1 MALEE
6 YQDRH
11 ASSAKMESVAPLS
24 AARKTSE
31 KTSSP
36 SSSAP
41 LLLTRSGKPRKK
53 CVRACVRCRSR
64 KQRCNGA
71 QPQCARCVVRG
82 WECVYEDLPQ
92 VSVRRTKKQRTA
104 SSQTDADPSSP
115 TSRARCSLSP
125 LSAKKQKTKK
135 QKQQTTKQ
143 STAAALSAATSHSSS
158 SSHALREHALR
169 LVGPGT
175 AILYPELVKS
185 TSDLLHR
192 AHRQA
197 TSSARSPASASADG
211 SSNSATTRTAAAA
224 VAAIEQ
230 RCRLS
235 PESAADE
242 ATIANLITAVGLS
255 FLNRGNRMYTG
266 TRGAPPSPS
275 LQYAERVLEE
285 AASCLDQTPPSLQT
299 ACAYFRLASYYRGHR
314 GVLSSRYAQRGL
326 LQVERMLQTPGCL
339 DGVPLD
345 PLFGLLPV
353 TDISRTQYLQA
364 LALLLHIQ
372 VMGSLLDAE
381 HSMPTTAMS
390 LQRARWHPE
399 RFGDI
404 AGWTPAVCVLVV
416 LEGCVEMRR
425 KLKGAFQRLR
435 SLRGAQYC
443 ELQYLSLAMSE
454 QEGNQLLEVLRLIK
468 EGCKRLAA
476 CDKVSRELRYCSEMF
491 GAVVD
496 GAVAMI
502 AVATPSG
509 EHIALSHAESCLA
522 VLLSVESEC
531 SHFYPAV
538 ECAFGAASVC
548 ARFGRAELAQRGFEL
563 LNKLS
568 AVFDECGPTCDHLQA
583 VLRDAAKPGSHTT
596 PAWNDLI
603 VTASGAS
610 SPIDL
615 MMNRGSATMLPSLSA
630 AYSPASSAFTL
641 VGSSSSSSSSS
652 ASASSS
658 FSNTF
663 PAICSLPSASF
674 PASTLSSYS
683 TTPTIASAT
692 ANTSSSST
700 SSSPS
705 TSSATFSSVSS
716 PTSSTNSAQSG
727 SGSGSGSRR
736 KMSLSSS
743 TSSSQS
749 CAQDDTFSAEHV
761 QQPPRG
767 YGDRDSFSVL
777 AAVARNSLDCDAS
790 RSSFSSLL
798 ESSRRDSFASL
809 VASGRDSLAAL
820 ASSSGMGNLNQFL
833 SPHQDSMWLADFSDE
848 SH

>member
-6 YQDRH
+6 DQDRH
-11 ASSAKMESVAPLS
+11 ASTEAKMEGVAPLS

-31 KTSSP
+31 TTSSP

-41 LLLTRSGKPRKK
+41 PVLLTRSGKPRKK

-71 QPQCARCVVRG
+71 QPQCARCAERR

-104 SSQTDADPSSP
+104 SSQADAVDSSSPP
-115 TSRARCSLSP
+115 TSRARRSLSP
-125 LSAKKQKTKK
+125 PRAKKHKTKK
-135 QKQQTTKQ
+135 DKDKQQPTMQQ
-143 STAAALSAATSHSSS
+143 SSHSSS
-158 SSHALREHALR
+158 SPHALREHALR

-185 TSDLLHR
+185 TSDLLQR
-192 AHRQA
+192 AHQQA
-197 TSSARSPASASADG
+197 ASGARSTAAA
-211 SSNSATTRTAAAA
+211 SNSTTATTAAAA
-224 VAAIEQ
+224 VVAIEQ

-235 PESAADE
+235 PESGADE
-242 ATIANLITAVGLS
+242 TTIANLITAVGLS

-285 AASCLDQTPPSLQT
+285 AASCLDRTPPSLQT
-299 ACAYFRLASYYRGHR
+299 ACGYFRLASYYRGHR

-326 LQVERMLQTPGCL
+326 LQVECMLQTPGCL
-339 DGVPLD
+339 DGVQLD
-345 PLFGLLPV
+345 TLFGLLPV
-353 TDISRTQYLQA
+353 TDISHTQYLQA

-381 HSMPTTAMS
+381 HSMPATAMS

-399 RFGDI
+399 RFGDM

-454 QEGNQLLEVLRLIK
+454 QEGSHLLEVLRLIK
-468 EGCKRLAA
+468 EGCERLAA

-509 EHIALSHAESCLA
+509 ENIALSHAERCLA

-548 ARFGRAELAQRGFEL
+548 ARFGRAELAQRGLEL

-583 VLRDAAKPGSHTT
+583 VMRDAAKPGTHTT

-603 VTASGAS
+603 ATASGAS
-610 SPIDL
+610 SSVDL
-615 MMNRGSATMLPSLSA
+615 MMNRGSACLLPSLSAA
-630 AYSPASSAFTL
+630 AYSPASSAFAL
-641 VGSSSSSSSSS
+641 VGASSSS
-652 ASASSS
+652 ASDSSS

-663 PAICSLPSASF
+663 PASYSLPSASSL
-674 PASTLSSYS
+674 ASTLSSYP
-683 TTPTIASAT
+683 TTTTTIATTTTAT
-692 ANTSSSST
+692 TATT
-700 SSSPS
+700 ASSSPKS
-705 TSSATFSSVSS
+705 SSASASALSPSSLA
-716 PTSSTNSAQSG
+716 SSTASLQSG
-727 SGSGSGSRR
+727 SGR
-736 KMSLSSS
+736 KMSPSASA
-743 TSSSQS
+743 SSSQPHGTHDVIS
-749 CAQDDTFSAEHV
+749 SEHV
-761 QQPPRG
+761 QQPLRG

-790 RSSFSSLL
+790 RGSFSLL
-798 ESSRRDSFASL
+798 LDSSRRDSFASL

-833 SPHQDSMWLADFSDE
+833 SPQQDCGWLADFSDVE
-848 SH
+848 SQP